1 ALGEAASG
9 ANLAARGFQG
19 MSAGLTIAATGAAL
33 AVSILAIMIRTMNEM
48 AVSQAK
54 ISIGFKTM
62 NLEGLKSGLLQATTD
77 IEVFTQRSQFLLG
90 RFVNSVSLLMQKF
103 GLAVSPFKEA
113 AEGRE
118 AIEKLVPFFQNEM
131 MSKFSG
137 QFAGAEIGF
146 LQTQAG
152 VAEQQGDM

>member
-1 ALGEAASG
+1 DSVNNGFRKTADQVDTTGRSFYEVTHLTRIMSEQLLGSLSPALGEAASG

-90 RFVNSVSLLMQKF
+90 RFVNSVSLLMQK
-103 GLAVSPFKEA
+103 
-113 AEGRE
+113 
-118 AIEKLVPFFQNEM
+118 
-131 MSKFSG
+131 
-137 QFAGAEIGF
+137 
-146 LQTQAG
+146 
-152 VAEQQGDM
+152 